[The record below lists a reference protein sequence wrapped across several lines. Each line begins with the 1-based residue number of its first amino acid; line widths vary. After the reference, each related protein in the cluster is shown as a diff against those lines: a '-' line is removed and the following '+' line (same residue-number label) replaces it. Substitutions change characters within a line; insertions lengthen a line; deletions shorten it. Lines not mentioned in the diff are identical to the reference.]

1 MRAKIYLKLG
11 DKVRHL
17 NYCRWGIGEVI
28 EEKNSS
34 LPGGLCLVRILFEDG
49 IERSFINNLDNEMC
63 CYYTGIRLIEEFSIW
78 ET

>member
-17 NYCRWGIGEVI
+17 NYGRWGIGEVI

-49 IERSFINNLDNEMC
+49 VERSFINNLDNEMC

>member
-1 MRAKIYLKLG
+1 MQIRTYLRLG
-11 DKVRHL
+11 DKVKHL
-17 NYCRWGIGEVI
+17 NYSLWGVGEVI
-28 EEKNSS
+28 EERNSL
-34 LPGGLCLVRILFEDG
+34 LPGGLCFVRILFEDG